1 MTLTQNQK
9 TALFFTVITIAIVA
23 IHLLTPLMYK

>member
-9 TALFFTVITIAIVA
+9 TALFFTLITIAIVA
-23 IHLLTPLMYK
+23 VHFATSPIHR